1 MRLRLALL
9 LRESSSFIFCSSIVL
24 SSDVTRCE
32 EVRFT
37 VPIVTVVEPVVFV
50 AGVRELVTSRVGREV
65 LVTAVETCT
74 LSVAEV
80 SSYSDEGKVVCVRV
94 PPTVAL
100 VQGRVDSA
108 TCGAETFDICD
119 VRSDDAEPTGKAVL
133 LP

>member
-32 EVRFT
+32 EVRLT

-50 AGVRELVTSRVGREV
+50 AGVCELVTSRVGRAV
-65 LVTAVETCT
+65 FVTAVDTCT

-80 SSYSDEGKVVCVRV
+80 SSYSDEGKV
-94 PPTVAL
+94 
-100 VQGRVDSA
+100 
-108 TCGAETFDICD
+108 E
-119 VRSDDAEPTGKAVL
+119 
-133 LP
+133 

>member
-32 EVRFT
+32 EVRLT

-50 AGVRELVTSRVGREV
+50 ADVCKV
-65 LVTAVETCT
+65 LVTAVDTCT

-80 SSYSDEGKVVCVRV
+80 SSYSDEGKV
-94 PPTVAL
+94 
-100 VQGRVDSA
+100 
-108 TCGAETFDICD
+108 E
-119 VRSDDAEPTGKAVL
+119 
-133 LP
+133 